1 MILSSHAIILVSNF
15 LIVTA
20 GALKYDYG
28 AGESVFPHV
37 IATLQENT
45 SISLPLKKCQTI

>member
-1 MILSSHAIILVSNF
+1 MILSSHAIILISNF

-28 AGESVFPHV
+28 TGESVFLHI
-37 IATLQENT
+37 IATVQDDT
-45 SISLPLKKCQTI
+45 SISLPLKKCQTN